1 MIRIATRA
9 DLDAV
14 NQLVHDAYVVY
25 VPRIGLRP
33 GPMDTDHA
41 AEIDRGELHVL
52 EHSSQIVGLVVLAAD
67 DPVLWI
73 ENIAVSPEAQ
83 GHGYGSELLDFAE
96 QVAREQEFGELRLYT
111 HELMTEN
118 IDFYGRRGFQIY
130 DRRPVRDFH
139 RVFMH
144 REISR

>member
-1 MIRIATRA
+1 MIRVATRE

-52 EHSSQIVGLVVLAAD
+52 EHPGQIVGVVVLATD

-73 ENIAVSPEAQ
+73 ENIAVTPDAQ
-83 GHGYGSELLDFAE
+83 GRGYGSELLDFAE
-96 QVAREQEFGELRLYT
+96 RVALEQAFSELRLYT

-118 IDFYGRRGFQIY
+118 IDFYSRRGFEVY
-130 DRRPVRDFH
+130 DRRPVRDFR
-139 RVFMH
+139 RVFMR